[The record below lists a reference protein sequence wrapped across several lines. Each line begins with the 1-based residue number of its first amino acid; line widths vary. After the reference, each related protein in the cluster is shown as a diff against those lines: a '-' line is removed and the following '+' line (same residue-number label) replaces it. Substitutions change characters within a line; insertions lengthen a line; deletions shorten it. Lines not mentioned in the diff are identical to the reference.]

1 MLEDAL
7 KEEKQ
12 SLEEMIRKLQPIVDE
27 FLKVELRLQHVNAL
41 LGIDPTVN
49 GRGDYPKINWA
60 KLCRENGLPT
70 RGDSGHRVL
79 KRLKPQ
85 IHDIIQHDCTL

>member
-60 KLCRENGLPT
+60 TLWRQPGWPT
-70 RGDSGHRVL
+70 RGHWGHSVF
-79 KRLKPQ
+79 KRLNPH
-85 IHDIIQHDCTL
+85 IHDMNHHDCTL